1 MAKSLRAR
9 TKKSNKTK
17 LRNRV
22 FGPIEAAR
30 TERLSMKLLK
40 LATGPQPKTNVDAE
54 AEPALKQAKTQAGA
68 KMVPA
73 DDEMDLD
80 SSVASTRK
88 AVKSSE
94 SMHTPKKRRGKASA
108 TMVFATHPKKK
119 KVGSCKGP
127 ERA

>member
-40 LATGPQPKTNVDAE
+40 IATGPQPKAGVDGM
-54 AEPALKQAKTQAGA
+54 QVQSDWH
-68 KMVPA
+68 
-73 DDEMDLD
+73 DD
-80 SSVASTRK
+80 
-88 AVKSSE
+88 
-94 SMHTPKKRRGKASA
+94 
-108 TMVFATHPKKK
+108 
-119 KVGSCKGP
+119 
-127 ERA
+127 